1 MKRLIFTI
9 ISIGLVFLSSCSS
22 PERPNYLL
30 NGDIET
36 GMYIEGFHLDDT
48 SKTVDFNNIS
58 GYVGIAIRNIPLYA
72 SKVFVYVDHVQ
83 IGSWMR
89 GGICEQEWFGFETDR
104 FSNGWHKVKL
114 VSINFAGEVTN
125 YPPIDA
131 YFNNLLY
138 KVSCD
143 EHFHP
148 DEDYHCS
155 GFYDGGKT
163 LEVKLID
170 IHGTVIWSNTYSG
183 NYIDITIPGSAF
195 KTEQLC
201 SIDINEV
208 QSCAKGMDLLLPDGN
223 EKQARTRFEFFQ
235 ADKYFVPPTDKTV
248 AILLY
253 PPYSDNGGYQPLALF
268 GDKELTEKLMGKS
281 LEPKIIIEGR
291 GWLEKIMDSY
301 RAALKKAEEKQF
313 YRNGYPNVQVI
324 FVTMKNGYMRSIDVE
339 TNNVYDNYM
348 ESSILKAYFDE
359 LGLTKESSSR
369 EPKSKGKIREVR
381 GSYHPDM
388 NDPNLIKRAK
398 ESQEYLQKEIKK
410 LMAKR
415 EVEAQGK
422 MEEANQPEP

>member
-22 PERPNYLL
+22 PERRNYLL

-36 GMYIEGFHLDDT
+36 GMYIEGFRLDDT
-48 SKTVDFNNIS
+48 SQTVDFNNIS
-58 GYVGIAIRNIPLYA
+58 GYVGIAIRNIPIDA
-72 SKVFVYVDHVQ
+72 SKVFVYVDHVE
-83 IGSWMR
+83 IGRWMR
-89 GGICEQEWFGFETDR
+89 GGICEQEWFGFESDR
-104 FSNGWHKVKL
+104 FSNVWHKVKL
-114 VSINFAGEVTN
+114 VSINFAGEVRN
-125 YPPIDA
+125 HPPIDA

-138 KVSCD
+138 NVSSD

-148 DEDYHCS
+148 DEDYHFS
-155 GFYDGGKT
+155 GFYDGGNS
-163 LEVKLID
+163 LEVKLTD

-195 KTEQLC
+195 GAEQLC

-208 QSCAKGMDLLLPDGN
+208 QSCAKGMDLVVPDGN
-223 EKQARTRFEFFQ
+223 EKQARTSIEFFY
-235 ADKYFVPPTDKTV
+235 ADKYFVPPIDKTV

-253 PPYSDNGGYQPLALF
+253 PPYSDSGSYQPMALF

-281 LEPKIIIEGR
+281 LEPKITIEGR
-291 GWLEKIMDSY
+291 GWLEKIMDAY
-301 RAALKKAEEKQF
+301 RTTLKKAEERQF
-313 YRNGYPNVQVI
+313 HRNGYPNVQVI

-339 TNNVYDNYM
+339 ANTVYDNYM

-381 GSYHPDM
+381 ASYHPYL

-398 ESQEYLQKEIKK
+398 ESQEFLRKEIKK
-410 LMAKR
+410 RMA
-415 EVEAQGK
+415 EEEAEAQRK
-422 MEEANQPEP
+422 IEEENQPD